1 MSEKALGISGTPL
14 LPQIDSPADLRKLS
28 PDRLPQ
34 LCSEIREFLIQS
46 LSQNPGHFASSMGC
60 VELTVALH
68 YVFNTPYDRIVWDV
82 GHQAYG
88 HKILTGRR
96 DAFSTLR
103 KFGGLSGFPSPS
115 ESEYDTFAAGHASN
129 AISAGLGMSVAS
141 RLRGESPRRN
151 VVVVVGDASI
161 SGGLSFEGINNAANT
176 PNNLLII
183 LNDNDMSIDENV
195 GALNSYLTQINTS
208 RLYNDIRYKAYRLLR
223 RMRLVSDRSRG
234 TLLRFNN
241 SLKSLLGGRQNL
253 FEGFNIRYFGPF
265 DGNDIA
271 TVIRVLNDIRDMEG
285 PRILHLRT
293 VKGKGYAPAEAD
305 PASWHAPG
313 RFDPVTGKRAEA
325 VADPTKPPKYQDV
338 FGYTLVELAQANP
351 AITAIS
357 AAMLSGTSVGTM
369 QAVMPERVFDVGI
382 SEGHAVTFAG
392 GLAKDGMRPFVAI
405 YSSFLQRAYDHII
418 HDVALNRLPVTF
430 CIDRAGLVGE
440 DGATHHGVFDLAY
453 LRTIPNMTIA
463 APRDEHMLRNLLYT
477 AQEGNHGPFA
487 IRYPRGRGTRTDWR
501 NEMHTLPIG
510 KGEKLAE
517 GNDAVILS
525 IGVTDAAKA
534 VEAAKAKGISVAHY
548 DMVFLKPLD
557 TELLREVAS
566 KNVPVIT
573 VEDGTVNGGLGSAVA
588 EWLADNKIEVPL
600 RRIGIPDDFIPQGTP
615 AQLQHMAGIDTEA
628 IVKAVEEVVKPQ
640 SKDRL

>member
-1 MSEKALGISGTPL
+1 MSEKALGISGAPL

-96 DAFSTLR
+96 DTFSTLR

-151 VVVVVGDASI
+151 VVAVVGDASI

-223 RMRLVSDRSRG
+223 RMHLVSDRSRG
-234 TLLRFNN
+234 ALLRFNN

-313 RFDPVTGKRAEA
+313 RFDPATGKRAEA
-325 VADPTKPPKYQDV
+325 VPDPTKPPKYQDV
-338 FGYTLVELAQANP
+338 FGDTLVELAQKNK

-418 HDVALNRLPVTF
+418 HDVALNELPVTF

-453 LRTIPNMTIA
+453 LRTIPNMTVA

-501 NEMHTLPIG
+501 NEMHALPIG
-510 KGEKLAE
+510 KGEKLTE
-517 GNDAVILS
+517 GSDAVILS

-557 TELLREVAS
+557 TELLREAAS
-566 KNVPVIT
+566 KNVPLIT

-600 RRIGIPDDFIPQGTP
+600 RRIGVPDTFIPQGTP

-628 IVKAVEEVVKPQ
+628 IVRAVEEVVKPQ
-640 SKDRL
+640 SKD

>member
-1 MSEKALGISGTPL
+1 MSEKALGISGAPL

-46 LSQNPGHFASSMGC
+46 LSQNPGHFASSMGS

-96 DAFSTLR
+96 DTFSTLR

-151 VVVVVGDASI
+151 VVAVVGDASI

-223 RMRLVSDRSRG
+223 RMHLVSDRSRG
-234 TLLRFNN
+234 ALLRFNN

-313 RFDPVTGKRAEA
+313 RFDPATGKRAEA
-325 VADPTKPPKYQDV
+325 VPDPTKPPKYQDV
-338 FGYTLVELAQANP
+338 FGDTLVELAQKNK

-418 HDVALNRLPVTF
+418 HDVALNELPVTF

-440 DGATHHGVFDLAY
+440 DGATHHGVFDFAY
-453 LRTIPNMTIA
+453 LRTIPNMTVA

-501 NEMHTLPIG
+501 NEMHQLPIG
-510 KGEKLAE
+510 KGEKLTE
-517 GNDAVILS
+517 GSDAVILS

-557 TELLREVAS
+557 TELLREAAS
-566 KNVPVIT
+566 KNVPLIT

-600 RRIGIPDDFIPQGTP
+600 RRIGVPDTFIPQGTP
-615 AQLQHMAGIDTEA
+615 AQLQHLAGIDTEA
-628 IVKAVEEVVKPQ
+628 IVRAVEEVVKPQ
-640 SKDRL
+640 SKD

>member
-1 MSEKALGISGTPL
+1 MSEKALGISGAPL

-46 LSQNPGHFASSMGC
+46 LSQNPGHFASSMGS

-96 DAFSTLR
+96 DTFSTLR

-151 VVVVVGDASI
+151 VVAVVGDASI

-223 RMRLVSDRSRG
+223 RMHLVSDRSRG
-234 TLLRFNN
+234 ALLRFNN

-313 RFDPVTGKRAEA
+313 RFDPATGKRAEA
-325 VADPTKPPKYQDV
+325 VPDPTKPPKYQDV
-338 FGYTLVELAQANP
+338 FGDTLVELAQKNK

-418 HDVALNRLPVTF
+418 HDVALNKLPVTF

-501 NEMHTLPIG
+501 NEMHALPIG
-510 KGEKLAE
+510 KGEKLTE
-517 GNDAVILS
+517 GSDAVILS

-534 VEAAKAKGISVAHY
+534 VEAAKAKGISVAYY

-557 TELLREVAS
+557 TELLREAVS
-566 KNVPVIT
+566 KNVPLIT

-600 RRIGIPDDFIPQGTP
+600 RRIGVPDTFIPQGTP

-628 IVKAVEEVVKPQ
+628 IVRAVEEVVKPQ
-640 SKDRL
+640 SKD

>member
-1 MSEKALGISGTPL
+1 MSEKALGISGAPL

-46 LSQNPGHFASSMGC
+46 LSQNPGHFASSMGS

-96 DAFSTLR
+96 DTFSTLR

-151 VVVVVGDASI
+151 VVAVVGDASI

-223 RMRLVSDRSRG
+223 RMHLVSDRSRG
-234 TLLRFNN
+234 ALLRFNN
-241 SLKSLLGGRQNL
+241 SLKSLLGGRQNF

-313 RFDPVTGKRAEA
+313 RFDPATGKRAEA
-325 VADPTKPPKYQDV
+325 VPDPTKPPKYQDV
-338 FGYTLVELAQANP
+338 FGDTLVELAQKNK

-369 QAVMPERVFDVGI
+369 QAVIPERVFDVGI

-418 HDVALNRLPVTF
+418 HDVALNKLPVTF

-453 LRTIPNMTIA
+453 LRTIPNMTVA

-501 NEMHTLPIG
+501 NEMHALPIG
-510 KGEKLAE
+510 KGEKLTE
-517 GNDAVILS
+517 GSDAVILS

-548 DMVFLKPLD
+548 DMVFLKPID
-557 TELLREVAS
+557 TELLREAAS
-566 KNVPVIT
+566 KNVPLIT

-600 RRIGIPDDFIPQGTP
+600 RRIGVPDTFIPQGTP
-615 AQLQHMAGIDTEA
+615 AQLQHLAGIDTEA
-628 IVKAVEEVVKPQ
+628 IVRAVEEVVKPQ
-640 SKDRL
+640 SKD

>member
-1 MSEKALGISGTPL
+1 MSEKALGISGAPL

-46 LSQNPGHFASSMGC
+46 LSQNPGHFASSMGS

-96 DAFSTLR
+96 DTFSTLR

-151 VVVVVGDASI
+151 VVAVVGDASI

-223 RMRLVSDRSRG
+223 RMHLVSDRSRG
-234 TLLRFNN
+234 ALLRFNN

-305 PASWHAPG
+305 PASWQAPG
-313 RFDPVTGKRAEA
+313 RFDPATGKRAEA
-325 VADPTKPPKYQDV
+325 VPDPTKPPKYQDV
-338 FGYTLVELAQANP
+338 FGDTLVELAQKNK

-418 HDVALNRLPVTF
+418 HDVALNKLPVTF

-453 LRTIPNMTIA
+453 LRTIPNMTVA

-501 NEMHTLPIG
+501 NEMHALPIG
-510 KGEKLAE
+510 KGEKLTE
-517 GNDAVILS
+517 GSDAVILS

-534 VEAAKAKGISVAHY
+534 VEAAKAKGISVAYY

-557 TELLREVAS
+557 TELLREAAS
-566 KNVPVIT
+566 KNVPLIT

-600 RRIGIPDDFIPQGTP
+600 RRIGVPDTFIPQGTP
-615 AQLQHMAGIDTEA
+615 AQLQHLAGIDTEA
-628 IVKAVEEVVKPQ
+628 IVRAVEEVVKPQ
-640 SKDRL
+640 SKD

>member
-1 MSEKALGISGTPL
+1 MSEKALGISGAPL

-46 LSQNPGHFASSMGC
+46 LSQNPGHFASSMGS

-96 DAFSTLR
+96 DTFSTLR

-151 VVVVVGDASI
+151 VVAVVGDASI

-223 RMRLVSDRSRG
+223 RMHLVSDRSRG
-234 TLLRFNN
+234 ALLRFNN

-313 RFDPVTGKRAEA
+313 RFDPATGKRAEA

-338 FGYTLVELAQANP
+338 FGDTLVELAQKNK

-418 HDVALNRLPVTF
+418 HDVALNKLPVTF

-477 AQEGNHGPFA
+477 AQEGKHGPFA

-501 NEMHTLPIG
+501 NEMHPLSIG
-510 KGEKLAE
+510 KGEKLTE
-517 GNDAVILS
+517 GSDAVILS

-557 TELLREVAS
+557 TELLREAAS
-566 KNVPVIT
+566 KNVPLIT

-600 RRIGIPDDFIPQGTP
+600 RRIGVPDTFIPQGTP
-615 AQLQHMAGIDTEA
+615 AQLQHLAGIDTEA
-628 IVKAVEEVVKPQ
+628 IVRAVEEVVKPQ
-640 SKDRL
+640 SKD

>member
-1 MSEKALGISGTPL
+1 MSEKALGISGAPL

-46 LSQNPGHFASSMGC
+46 LSQNPGHFASSMGS

-96 DAFSTLR
+96 DTFSTLR

-151 VVVVVGDASI
+151 VVAVVGDASI

-223 RMRLVSDRSRG
+223 RMHLVSDRSRG
-234 TLLRFNN
+234 ALLRFNN

-313 RFDPVTGKRAEA
+313 RFDPATGKRAEA
-325 VADPTKPPKYQDV
+325 VPDPTKPPKYQDV
-338 FGYTLVELAQANP
+338 FGDTLVELAQKNK

-418 HDVALNRLPVTF
+418 HDVALNKLPVTF

-453 LRTIPNMTIA
+453 LRTIPNMTVA

-501 NEMHTLPIG
+501 NEMHALPIG
-510 KGEKLAE
+510 KGEELTE
-517 GNDAVILS
+517 GSDAVILS

-534 VEAAKAKGISVAHY
+534 VEAAKAKGISVAYY

-557 TELLREVAS
+557 TELLREAAS
-566 KNVPVIT
+566 KNVPLIT

-600 RRIGIPDDFIPQGTP
+600 RRIGVPDTFIPQGTP
-615 AQLQHMAGIDTEA
+615 AQLQHLAGIDTEA
-628 IVKAVEEVVKPQ
+628 IVRAVEEVVKPQ
-640 SKDRL
+640 SKD

>member
-1 MSEKALGISGTPL
+1 MSEKALGISGAPL

-46 LSQNPGHFASSMGC
+46 LSQNPGHFASSMGS

-96 DAFSTLR
+96 DTFSTLR

-151 VVVVVGDASI
+151 VVAVVGDASI

-223 RMRLVSDRSRG
+223 RMHLVSDRSRG
-234 TLLRFNN
+234 ALLRFNN

-313 RFDPVTGKRAEA
+313 RFDPATGKRAEA
-325 VADPTKPPKYQDV
+325 VPDPTKPPKYQDV
-338 FGYTLVELAQANP
+338 FGDTLVELAQKNK

-369 QAVMPERVFDVGI
+369 QAVIPERVFDVGI

-418 HDVALNRLPVTF
+418 HDVALNKLPVTF

-453 LRTIPNMTIA
+453 LRTIPNMTVA

-501 NEMHTLPIG
+501 NEMHALPIG
-510 KGEKLAE
+510 KGEKLTE
-517 GNDAVILS
+517 GSDAVILS

-548 DMVFLKPLD
+548 DMVFLKPID
-557 TELLREVAS
+557 TELLREAAS
-566 KNVPVIT
+566 KNVPLIT

-600 RRIGIPDDFIPQGTP
+600 RRIGVPDTFIPQGTP
-615 AQLQHMAGIDTEA
+615 AQLQHLAGIDTEA
-628 IVKAVEEVVKPQ
+628 IVRAVEEVVKPQ
-640 SKDRL
+640 SKD

>member
-1 MSEKALGISGTPL
+1 MSEKALGISGAPL

-46 LSQNPGHFASSMGC
+46 LSQNPGHFASSMGS

-96 DAFSTLR
+96 DTFSTLR

-151 VVVVVGDASI
+151 VVAVVGDASI

-223 RMRLVSDRSRG
+223 RMHLVSDRSRG
-234 TLLRFNN
+234 ALLRFNN

-313 RFDPVTGKRAEA
+313 RFDPATGKRAEA

-338 FGYTLVELAQANP
+338 FGDTLVELAQKNK

-418 HDVALNRLPVTF
+418 HDVALNKLPVTF

-453 LRTIPNMTIA
+453 LRTIPNLTIA

-487 IRYPRGRGTRTDWR
+487 IRYPRGRGTRTDWH
-501 NEMHTLPIG
+501 NEMHALPIG
-510 KGEKLAE
+510 KGEKLTE
-517 GNDAVILS
+517 GSDAVILS

-557 TELLREVAS
+557 TELLREAAS
-566 KNVPVIT
+566 KNVPLIT

-600 RRIGIPDDFIPQGTP
+600 RRIGVPDTFIPQGTP

-628 IVKAVEEVVKPQ
+628 IVSAVEEVVKPQ
-640 SKDRL
+640 SKD

>member
-1 MSEKALGISGTPL
+1 MSEKALGISGAPL

-46 LSQNPGHFASSMGC
+46 LSQNPGHFASSMGS

-96 DAFSTLR
+96 DTFSTLR

-151 VVVVVGDASI
+151 VVAVVGDASI

-223 RMRLVSDRSRG
+223 RMHLVSDRSRG
-234 TLLRFNN
+234 ALLRFNN

-313 RFDPVTGKRAEA
+313 RFDPATGKRAEA
-325 VADPTKPPKYQDV
+325 VPDPTKPPKYQDV
-338 FGYTLVELAQANP
+338 FGDTLVELAQKNK

-418 HDVALNRLPVTF
+418 HDVALNKLPVTF

-453 LRTIPNMTIA
+453 LRTIPNMTVA

-501 NEMHTLPIG
+501 NEMHALPIG
-510 KGEKLAE
+510 KGEKLTE
-517 GNDAVILS
+517 GSDAVILS

-548 DMVFLKPLD
+548 DMVFLKPID
-557 TELLREVAS
+557 TELLREAAS
-566 KNVPVIT
+566 KNVPLIT

-600 RRIGIPDDFIPQGTP
+600 RRIGVPDTFIPQGTP
-615 AQLQHMAGIDTEA
+615 AQLQHLAGIDTEA
-628 IVKAVEEVVKPQ
+628 IVRAVEEVVKPQ
-640 SKDRL
+640 SKD

>member
-1 MSEKALGISGTPL
+1 MSEKALGISGAPL

-46 LSQNPGHFASSMGC
+46 LSQNPGHFASSMGS

-96 DAFSTLR
+96 DIFSTLR

-151 VVVVVGDASI
+151 VVAVVGDASI

-223 RMRLVSDRSRG
+223 RMHLVSDRSRG
-234 TLLRFNN
+234 ALLRFNN

-313 RFDPVTGKRAEA
+313 RFDPATGKRAEA

-338 FGYTLVELAQANP
+338 FGDTLVELAQKNK

-418 HDVALNRLPVTF
+418 HDVALNKLPVTF

-453 LRTIPNMTIA
+453 LRTIPNMTIG

-501 NEMHTLPIG
+501 NEMHPLPIG
-510 KGEKLAE
+510 KGEKLTE
-517 GNDAVILS
+517 GSDAVILS

-557 TELLREVAS
+557 TELLREAAS
-566 KNVPVIT
+566 KNVPLIT
-573 VEDGTVNGGLGSAVA
+573 VEDGTINGGLGSAVA

-600 RRIGIPDDFIPQGTP
+600 RRIGVPDTFIPQGTP

-628 IVKAVEEVVKPQ
+628 IVSAVEEVVKPQ
-640 SKDRL
+640 SKD